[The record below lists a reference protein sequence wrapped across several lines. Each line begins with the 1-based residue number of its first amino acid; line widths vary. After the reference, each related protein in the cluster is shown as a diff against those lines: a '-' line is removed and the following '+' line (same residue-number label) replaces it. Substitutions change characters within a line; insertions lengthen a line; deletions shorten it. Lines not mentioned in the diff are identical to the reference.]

1 MLKRIVFIAWACMAV
16 AAAHAQTTMAKMWT
30 SMPDSLAPAYLKA
43 DKRRAM
49 VDYYEMG
56 ETAEVTHE
64 LQGTSVMDTLSTQYA
79 RVTLSGAQSVQLAL
93 LPTTQG
99 DTLLCRVVTFSAPAS
114 ESRVDF
120 FDTNWKRLDAERF
133 LPAVSCSS
141 LLHRPDSLS
150 EEEFAVLCSF
160 FEPKMM
166 QVGLDPA
173 DFSLTFSLATPLT
186 SRFDR
191 ERLEAVMVQR
201 KVKWTG
207 EMYK

>member
-1 MLKRIVFIAWACMAV
+1 MAV
-16 AAAHAQTTMAKMWT
+16 AAAHAQTTMARMWT

-160 FEPKMM
+160 FEPQMI

>member
-1 MLKRIVFIAWACMAV
+1 MAV

-99 DTLLCRVVTFSAPAS
+99 DTLLCRVVTFS
-114 ESRVDF
+114 
-120 FDTNWKRLDAERF
+120 RLDAERF

-201 KVKWTG
+201 KVKWMG

>member
-93 LPTTQG
+93 LPTAQG
-99 DTLLCRVVTFSAPAS
+99 DTLLCRVVTFAAPAHS
-114 ESRVDF
+114 PLPHR
-120 FDTNWKRLDAERF
+120 KAEWNSSIQNGTDSTQSDSYPRC
-133 LPAVSCSS
+133 PPPASCTAPTASARRSSVCCAVS
-141 LLHRPDSLS
+141 LN
-150 EEEFAVLCSF
+150 
-160 FEPKMM
+160 
-166 QVGLDPA
+166 
-173 DFSLTFSLATPLT
+173 
-186 SRFDR
+186 
-191 ERLEAVMVQR
+191 R
-201 KVKWTG
+201 K
-207 EMYK
+207 

>member
-1 MLKRIVFIAWACMAV
+1 MLKRIVFIAWAIMAA

-64 LQGTSVMDTLSTQYA
+64 LQGTSVMDTLATQYA
-79 RVTLSGAQSVQLAL
+79 RVTLSGAQSLQMAL
-93 LPTTQG
+93 LPTAQG
-99 DTLLCRVVTFSAPAS
+99 DTLLCRVVTFAAPAQ
-114 ESRVDF
+114 ESRVEF
-120 FDTNWKRLDAERF
+120 FDSNWNRLDAGRF
-133 LPAVSCSS
+133 LPAVSSSS

-150 EEEFAVLCSF
+150 KEEFGVLCSF
-160 FEPKMM
+160 FEPQMM
-166 QVGLDPA
+166 QVELDPA

-191 ERLEAVMVQR
+191 ERLEAIMVQR

>member
-1 MLKRIVFIAWACMAV
+1 MLKRIVFIAWAIMAA

-79 RVTLSGAQSVQLAL
+79 RVTLSEAQSLQMAL
-93 LPTTQG
+93 LPTAQG
-99 DTLLCRVVTFSAPAS
+99 DTLLCRVVTFSAPAP
-114 ESRVDF
+114 ESRVEF
-120 FDTNWKRLDAERF
+120 FDTKWNRLDAERF
-133 LPAVSCSS
+133 LPPVSSSS
-141 LLHRPDSLS
+141 LLHRPDSLG
-150 EEEFAVLCSF
+150 EEEFGVLCSF

-191 ERLEAVMVQR
+191 ERLATVMVQR
-201 KVKWTG
+201 KVKWEG